1 MSEDRSHDVFR
12 SFRASFGREPTVGV
26 RTPGRVNLIGEHT
39 DHQLLPVMP
48 LAIDRAIRF
57 AARPTDDGRLVAASS
72 THDGIVEL
80 DLAAPAAEGW
90 GAYVAAA
97 VRALRARTELAGRGA
112 LVQVDADLPSTGGL
126 SSSAALMVGLLH
138 VLSEAWDL
146 GLTPADL
153 PVLAIDAEHALG
165 LESGGMDQTV
175 VALAEAGTALRIE
188 FAPLAARP
196 VPIPDTI
203 DVIAAYSGQAAH
215 KGAGANVA
223 YNSIIASCRSA
234 TLLLAHRLG
243 VAAPTPLVLGPL
255 ARLAGAVDALDALPR
270 ATTPAAV
277 AAELGL
283 PVDAI
288 VQLTAKRLPD
298 DLPIDPFV
306 HAAHVVTELARV
318 DDVEAAM
325 HAGDVDTVGRLL
337 DEGHAS
343 LRRMGTSS
351 AALDTLTAAMRDA
364 GALGARVTGAGF
376 GGYAVA
382 ISRPDRTAEVLAAAE
397 RATGGPAFVVR
408 ASAGTAVLAP

>member
-1 MSEDRSHDVFR
+1 MPDDGPHDVFR
-12 SFRASFGREPTVGV
+12 SFQAQFGAEPTVGV

-48 LAIDRAIRF
+48 LAIDRSIRF
-57 AARPTDDGRLVAASS
+57 AARATDDGRLVAASA
-72 THDGIVEL
+72 THPELVEFAV
-80 DLAAPAAEGW
+80 AAPAAEGW

-97 VRALRARTELAGRGA
+97 VRALHGRVDLAGRGA
-112 LVQVDADLPSTGGL
+112 QVHVDADLPSTGGL

-138 VLSEAWDL
+138 VLSEAWGL
-146 GLTPADL
+146 GLAPADL
-153 PVLAIDAEHALG
+153 PAVAIDAEHALG

-175 VALAEAGTALRIE
+175 VALAEAGSALRIE
-188 FAPLAARP
+188 FAPLSSRP
-196 VPIPDTI
+196 VPIPATI
-203 DVIAAYSGQAAH
+203 DVIAAYSGHAAH

-223 YNSIIASCRSA
+223 YNSIVASCRAA
-234 TLLLAHRLG
+234 TLLLARALG
-243 VAAPTPLVLGPL
+243 VDAPGPLVLGPL
-255 ARLAGAVDALDALPR
+255 ARTAGVLDALPSLPR

-277 AAELGL
+277 AAELGV

-306 HAAHVVTELARV
+306 HASHVVTELVRV
-318 DDVEAAM
+318 DAVEAAM
-325 HAGDVDTVGRLL
+325 HAGDVVTLGRLL
-337 DEGHAS
+337 DEGHES

-351 AALDTLTAAMRDA
+351 PALDTLTAAMRAA

-382 ISRPDRTAEVLAAAE
+382 VSRPRDTAAVLAAAE
-397 RATGGPAFVVR
+397 QATGGPAFVVR

>member
-1 MSEDRSHDVFR
+1 MVADHSHDVFR
-12 SFRASFGREPTVGV
+12 SFRSRFGVEPAVGV
-26 RTPGRVNLIGEHT
+26 LTPGRVNLIGEHT

-57 AARPTDDGRLVAASS
+57 AACAVDDGRIEAVSHGHEQAVTLQVADPVA
-72 THDGIVEL
+72 D
-80 DLAAPAAEGW
+80 GW

-97 VRALRARTELAGRGA
+97 VRALQGHTDLGSRGA
-112 LVQVDADLPSTGGL
+112 RIAIDADLPSTGGL
-126 SSSAALMVGLLH
+126 SSSAALMVGTLH
-138 VLSEAWDL
+138 VLSEAWGL
-146 GLTPADL
+146 GLRPAEL
-153 PVLAIDAEHALG
+153 PALAIEAEHALG

-175 VALAEAGTALRIE
+175 VALAEAGSALRIE
-188 FAPLAARP
+188 FAPLSSRP

-223 YNSIIASCRSA
+223 YNSIIASCRAA
-234 TLLLAHRLG
+234 TLLLARALG
-243 VAAPTPLVLGPL
+243 VAAPSPLVLGPL
-255 ARLAGAVDALDALPR
+255 ARLDGAFDALASLPR

-277 AAELGL
+277 AAELGI

-298 DLPIDPFV
+298 DLPIDPAV
-306 HAAHVVTELARV
+306 HAGHVVTELARI
-318 DDVEAAM
+318 DAVEAAM
-325 HAGDVDTVGRLL
+325 HTGDVAALGRLL
-337 DEGHAS
+337 DDGHAS
-343 LRRMGTSS
+343 LRLMGTSS
-351 AALDTLTAAMRDA
+351 DALDTLTAAMRDA

-382 ISRPDRTAEVLAAAE
+382 VSRHDRTAAVLAAAE